1 MGDGLDLQQIEAEFG
16 RLVEPGPVGVAVS
29 GGGDSMALL
38 ALAQR
43 AGLPVQAATVDH
55 GLRPA
60 AKDEALAVARFC
72 AERAIPHAILG
83 IGALPERGNLS
94 ANLRDARYGAL
105 AAWAADRGVTQMLLG
120 HTMDDQAE
128 TVLMRLARGSGAPG
142 LAGMYDRRVS
152 EGIAWLRPLLWT
164 RRADL
169 RSWLTVSDIQWF
181 DDPTN
186 EDPAF
191 DRIKARRALD
201 CLAPLG
207 ITVDR
212 LARSTCTFKRQAEV
226 LSDASDQL
234 RDLAARPA
242 PPGGVCLDR
251 LAMRQAKE
259 DAALRVLGGALV
271 EIGGGPYMP
280 RVEGLERLLTE
291 IVGHGSFRRTLN
303 HCLVQSVP
311 DTDHVVILP
320 EPAASETL

>member
-29 GGGDSMALL
+29 GGGDSIALL

-60 AKDEALAVARFC
+60 AKDEARAVAHFC

-83 IGALPERGNLS
+83 IGALPARGNLP
-94 ANLRDARYGAL
+94 AKLRDARYGAL
-105 AAWAADRGVTQMLLG
+105 IGWAGEHGIGQILLG

-128 TVLMRLARGSGAPG
+128 TVLMRLARGSGTVG

-152 EGIAWLRPLLWT
+152 ADIAWLRPLLWT

-169 RSWLTVSDIQWF
+169 RCWLEANAIQWF

-186 EDPAF
+186 EDEAF

-212 LARSTCTFKRQAEV
+212 LARSTSTFKRQAEV
-226 LSDASDQL
+226 LSDASEQL
-234 RDLAARPA
+234 HDLAARPA
-242 PPGGVCLDR
+242 AQGGIYLDR
-251 LAMRQAKE
+251 PALRRARE

-280 RVEGLERLLTE
+280 RMEGLQRLLAE
-291 IVGHGSFRRTLN
+291 IVDHGSFRRTLN
-303 HCLVQSVP
+303 HCLIESVP
-311 DTDHVVILP
+311 NTDHVVIMP
-320 EPAASETL
+320 EPAASETP